1 MTVASEVPKRP
12 PWRRGRIVYLT
23 LWATLFVLFVVGRV
37 TIIQDFLAIEKT
49 VKSVGHTTA
58 IELSQLAADDAAWQ
72 RSAAA
77 EAILTRALLPFPAAV
92 LIPGRAVRVR
102 LDALDGNL
110 LRSVGGEPKGPTHR
124 ESIIVQGPAGP
135 VALLSITHSL
145 RPPTPLIA
153 VFILLLAV
161 TGVGGLVAFRS
172 VHIAEQK
179 DREARYEVLTKIG
192 REKQAEAADAHG
204 RLAIILEATSDGF
217 ALFDQNDHL
226 VLWNHAFARLNGEV
240 AKVLRVGLSVEEMTW
255 AMADLL
261 PVLTRTAVRDW
272 LNERMH
278 NLSAHAEHTSI
289 YKTPE
294 GTLIRSFE
302 RRASDGR
309 TVATLTDI
317 TELTRKDREI
327 EKSERQ
333 LRLISDSLPFL
344 VSLIDRDGRFRFVNL
359 ARAASVGRLPEQMV
373 GHEWSEFYEEADAA
387 SLGPILDLGFCGES
401 VSQEMTL
408 GGGAAQ
414 RHYAVS
420 VVPHLRRG
428 EVDAIFV
435 FGIDVTD
442 RRRLEEQLRQAQK
455 METLGQLTGGIAH
468 DFNNLLTVVLGNLD
482 LAEEALPEELP
493 ATGAIRSA
501 RRGALRAAELTQRLL
516 AFSRRQMLQ
525 PSQASVSDLIGSFA
539 DLLVRS
545 LGERIEVRLSLGES
559 VPATMVDA
567 GQLENAVLNL
577 TLNARDA
584 MPEGGMVTIETA
596 TAIVD
601 PARRLMGED
610 RLEAG
615 SYVTV
620 AVTDN
625 GSGMSADVVSRA
637 FDPFFTTKDVGKG
650 SGLGLSM
657 IYGFAR
663 QSGGGAE
670 IVTAP
675 GRGTT
680 VTLYFPT
687 SGAKVRA
694 PEMSNLAAA
703 HLPHGDERLFVVED
717 DNDVREHIGSS
728 LRSLGYD
735 VVAAADGKTAIDLLR
750 SNGKFDLIVSDVVL
764 PGGMDG
770 EALVRNARTLG
781 FVGPVLF
788 TTGYARGALKD
799 AARDVEILMKPYSR
813 EDLALRVRRL
823 LDATKKSSAAAPTR
837 IAADS

>member
-1 MTVASEVPKRP
+1 M
-12 PWRRGRIVYLT
+12 L
-23 LWATLFVLFVVGRV
+23 
-37 TIIQDFLAIEKT
+37 IIQ
-49 VKSVGHTTA
+49 
-58 IELSQLAADDAAWQ
+58 
-72 RSAAA
+72 
-77 EAILTRALLPFPAAV
+77 
-92 LIPGRAVRVR
+92 GRPVRIR
-102 LDALDGNL
+102 LETLDGKP
-110 LRSVGGEPKGPTHR
+110 RWSVGGEPRGPTQR
-124 ESIIVQGPAGP
+124 ESFIVQGPAGP
-135 VALLSITHSL
+135 AARLSITHGL
-145 RPPTPLIA
+145 RPPTPLVA
-153 VFILLLAV
+153 TFVLLLAI

-179 DREARYEVLTKIG
+179 DREARFEVLTKIG

-204 RLAIILEATSDGF
+204 RLAIILEPTSDGF
-217 ALFDQNDHL
+217 SLFDQNDHL

-272 LNERMH
+272 LNERTH
-278 NLSAHAEHTSI
+278 NLSAHAEHASI
-289 YKTPE
+289 FKTPE

-302 RRASDGR
+302 RRTSDGQ

-344 VSLIDRDGRFRFVNL
+344 VSLIDLDGRFRFVNL

-387 SLGPILDLGFCGES
+387 SLGPIFDLGFCGES
-401 VSQEMTL
+401 VSQETTL
-408 GGGAAQ
+408 GEGAAQ
-414 RHYAVS
+414 RQYEVS
-420 VVPHLRRG
+420 VVPHMRRG

-455 METLGQLTGGIAH
+455 METLGQLTGGIAQ

-493 ATGAIRSA
+493 TTGAIRSA

-559 VPATMVDA
+559 VPAALVDA

-584 MPEGGMVTIETA
+584 MPDGGMVTIETA
-596 TAIVD
+596 TAIVTR
-601 PARRLMGED
+601 ARRLMGQD
-610 RLEAG
+610 MLETGTYA
-615 SYVTV
+615 TV

-625 GSGMSADVVSRA
+625 GTGMPAASRA

-670 IVTAP
+670 IVTAL

-680 VTLYFPT
+680 VTLIFPIAV
-687 SGAKVRA
+687 AKARA
-694 PEMSNLAAA
+694 PEMPNQAAVL
-703 HLPHGDERLFVVED
+703 LPRGDERLFVVED
-717 DNDVREHIGSS
+717 DNDVREHVESS

-735 VVAAADGKTAIDLLR
+735 VVSAADGKTAADLLR
-750 SNGKFDLIVSDVVL
+750 SAGPFDLIVSDVVL

-770 EALVRNARTLG
+770 EALVRTARTLG

-799 AARDVEILMKPYSR
+799 AAHDVELLMKPYSR